1 MSAPDSPTSE
11 TLHGVTAQPPP
22 TCPLIDD
29 ALDEVHRILKAI
41 RRYERASEDE
51 MREMLSEVEQRLGYL
66 SGYGDTGLLED
77 IRARTI
83 DIREWGEE
91 WKTTALDY
99 HDRLPEEH
107 RADPLT
113 TTSP

>member
-11 TLHGVTAQPPP
+11 TLHGVTAQPRP

-29 ALDEVHRILKAI
+29 ALDEVNRMLKTI

-51 MREMLSEVEQRLGYL
+51 LRDMLSEVEDRLSTL

-77 IRARTI
+77 IRKRVI

-107 RADPLT
+107 RADTLT
-113 TTSP
+113 TTPP